1 MFDISLSKELI
12 ETIKDNFVHTKD
24 YTLKIHTLSNDFM
37 LEQFAKDCGNAFNI
51 KTEIIVEPK
60 NRSIFNDFMFE
71 FSNNIF
77 IFEFS
82 DNIFMLGQPDGYEF
96 KLFYYIM
103 ELMLLTNGSGVS
115 RFNMNKIKSVSDKK
129 TLELYSKS
137 SCSACYQLGKQMI
150 QSSFFNPNITSF
162 IKIVDESTD
171 EFKNEKFPVLNIYS
185 NGTIV
190 SKNMGPV
197 NLFSKL

>member
-1 MFDISLSKELI
+1 MFDVSLSTEVI
-12 ETIKDNFVHTKD
+12 DTIKYGFVHKKN

-77 IFEFS
+77 
-82 DNIFMLGQPDGYEF
+82 MLGQPDGYEF

-103 ELMLLTNGSGVS
+103 QLMLLTNGSGVS
-115 RFNMNKIKSVSDKK
+115 QFNMNKIKSISDKK